1 MDLEFGGCGRV
12 GEWVDVNKE
21 SKLLFV
27 KYKKVRMVGGLVGG
41 SGGCKPR
48 IEGIVKWGCGFS
60 QGDQSVCVNE
70 GLKGCRSGVGSWW
83 LRTKNLSHCKI

>member
-1 MDLEFGGCGRV
+1 MGGCEQRIEVIVCEIQKSQDGW
-12 GEWVDVNKE
+12 GGGG
-21 SKLLFV
+21 
-27 KYKKVRMVGGLVGG
+27 GGLVGG
-41 SGGCKPR
+41 SGGCGGCKPR